1 LSWGI
6 LQSVMPTHIII
17 FKFYINDF
25 SCSKEAVKER
35 TNI

>member
-1 LSWGI
+1 MGHIAIGNANS
-6 LQSVMPTHIII
+6 III